1 MSETKNTT
9 PTTKDYLPELANR
22 DEALPAT
29 VREESQGLDERT
41 VAGKK
46 AASSPQPQRLW
57 AKHKSEA
64 VIRLFSGEQI
74 DLIAREYGV
83 PVSTVAE
90 WRNTFLAAGETALKS
105 GKKQDAKDVEIKH
118 LKETIGD
125 LTMDLQIVKAA
136 VQVYKEKYPF
146 AFRKRKK

>member
-1 MSETKNTT
+1 MNTIQ
-9 PTTKDYLPELANR
+9 TTKDYTPKSANR

-29 VREESQGLDERT
+29 VREESQGLDECM
-41 VAGKK
+41 VAGKET
-46 AASSPQPQRLW
+46 ASSPPQRLW
-57 AKHKSEA
+57 AKHKSKA

-90 WRNTFLAAGETALKS
+90 WRNTFLTAGETALKS
-105 GKKQDAKDVEIKH
+105 EKKQDAKDVEIKH
-118 LKETIGD
+118 LKETIGE